1 MKTIRR
7 GDKGKEVK
15 TAQQLL
21 NHKGYGAGSVD
32 GIFGENTEKAV
43 RALQKNYGITV
54 DGIIG
59 TDTWDSLEV
68 DGVLKQGARG
78 PKVRGLQNE
87 LNARG
92 FQAGTADGIFGSKTQ
107 AAVKALQKAGGI
119 AADGIVGPDTWAA
132 LYAGT
137 PGGAQPA
144 SAHFKASEFKCHDGT
159 EVPAKFYA
167 NLQKLM
173 ALLEQIRTACGGR
186 AVIIN
191 SGYRTAAYNKKV
203 GGAPLSQHL
212 LAKAAD
218 IRVEGMTAKQVYDI
232 ANRLNPNGGVGKYAS
247 FTHVDVRDGRAGDKA
262 KAIALVSGEVHGIRR
277 GDGQVAGHRAGDLV
291 GIMAASAAMAAA
303 AGTARALIKEHG
315 MFLLFRIKSKVSFR
329 YTLCPQ
335 ARRCADYTGR
345 I

>member
-15 TAQQLL
+15 TAQRLL
-21 NHKGYGAGSVD
+21 NHKGYNAGSVD

-78 PKVRGLQNE
+78 AKVRGLQNE

-92 FQAGTADGIFGSKTQ
+92 LQAGAADGIFGSKTQ
-107 AAVKALQKAGGI
+107 AAVKALQRAGGI
-119 AADGIVGPDTWAA
+119 AVDGIVGPDTWAA

-137 PGGAQPA
+137 TGGTAPA

-167 NLQKLM
+167 NLQRLM
-173 ALLEQIRTACGGR
+173 ALLEQIRSACGNR

-232 ANRLNPNGGVGKYAS
+232 ANRLNPNGGVGRYDS
-247 FTHVDVRDGRAGDKA
+247 FTHVDVRDGKA
-262 KAIALVSGEVHGIRR
+262 RW
-277 GDGQVAGHRAGDLV
+277 
-291 GIMAASAAMAAA
+291 
-303 AGTARALIKEHG
+303 
-315 MFLLFRIKSKVSFR
+315 
-329 YTLCPQ
+329 
-335 ARRCADYTGR
+335 
-345 I
+345 

>member
-1 MKTIRR
+1 MKTIRG
-7 GDKGKEVK
+7 GDRGKEVK

-78 PKVRGLQNE
+78 AKVRGLQNE

-92 FQAGTADGIFGSKTQ
+92 YGAGNADGIFGSKTQ
-107 AAVKALQKAGGI
+107 AAVKALQRAGGI

-232 ANRLNPNGGVGKYAS
+232 ANRLNPNGGVGKYAT
-247 FTHVDVRDGRAGDKA
+247 FTHVDVRDGRA
-262 KAIALVSGEVHGIRR
+262 RW
-277 GDGQVAGHRAGDLV
+277 
-291 GIMAASAAMAAA
+291 
-303 AGTARALIKEHG
+303 
-315 MFLLFRIKSKVSFR
+315 
-329 YTLCPQ
+329 
-335 ARRCADYTGR
+335 
-345 I
+345 

>member
-7 GDKGKEVK
+7 GDRGKEVK

-78 PKVRGLQNE
+78 AKVRGLQNE

-92 FQAGTADGIFGSKTQ
+92 YGAGNADGIFGSKTQ
-107 AAVKALQKAGGI
+107 AAVKALQRAGGI

-203 GGAPLSQHL
+203 GGAPLSQQL

-218 IRVEGMTAKQVYDI
+218 IRGEGMTAKQVYDI
-232 ANRLNPNGGVGKYAS
+232 ANRLNPNGGVGKYAT
-247 FTHVDVRDGRAGDKA
+247 FTHVDVRDGRA
-262 KAIALVSGEVHGIRR
+262 RW
-277 GDGQVAGHRAGDLV
+277 
-291 GIMAASAAMAAA
+291 
-303 AGTARALIKEHG
+303 
-315 MFLLFRIKSKVSFR
+315 
-329 YTLCPQ
+329 
-335 ARRCADYTGR
+335 
-345 I
+345 

>member
-32 GIFGENTEKAV
+32 GIF
-43 RALQKNYGITV
+43 
-54 DGIIG
+54 G

-137 PGGAQPA
+137 P
-144 SAHFKASEFKCHDGT
+144 
-159 EVPAKFYA
+159 
-167 NLQKLM
+167 
-173 ALLEQIRTACGGR
+173 RR
-186 AVIIN
+186 
-191 SGYRTAAYNKKV
+191 YR
-203 GGAPLSQHL
+203 P
-212 LAKAAD
+212 
-218 IRVEGMTAKQVYDI
+218 
-232 ANRLNPNGGVGKYAS
+232 S
-247 FTHVDVRDGRAGDKA
+247 FTPT
-262 KAIALVSGEVHGIRR
+262 S
-277 GDGQVAGHRAGDLV
+277 
-291 GIMAASAAMAAA
+291 
-303 AGTARALIKEHG
+303 
-315 MFLLFRIKSKVSFR
+315 KS
-329 YTLCPQ
+329 
-335 ARRCADYTGR
+335 
-345 I
+345 

>member
-7 GDKGKEVK
+7 GDRGKEVK

-78 PKVRGLQNE
+78 AKVRGLQNE

-92 FQAGTADGIFGSKTQ
+92 YGAGNADGIFGSKTQ
-107 AAVKALQKAGGI
+107 AAVKALQRAGGI

-144 SAHFKASEFKCHDGT
+144 SAHFKASEFKCH
-159 EVPAKFYA
+159 
-167 NLQKLM
+167 
-173 ALLEQIRTACGGR
+173 
-186 AVIIN
+186 
-191 SGYRTAAYNKKV
+191 
-203 GGAPLSQHL
+203 
-212 LAKAAD
+212 
-218 IRVEGMTAKQVYDI
+218 
-232 ANRLNPNGGVGKYAS
+232 
-247 FTHVDVRDGRAGDKA
+247 
-262 KAIALVSGEVHGIRR
+262 
-277 GDGQVAGHRAGDLV
+277 
-291 GIMAASAAMAAA
+291 
-303 AGTARALIKEHG
+303 
-315 MFLLFRIKSKVSFR
+315 
-329 YTLCPQ
+329 
-335 ARRCADYTGR
+335 
-345 I
+345 

>member
-1 MKTIRR
+1 M
-7 GDKGKEVK
+7 
-15 TAQQLL
+15 
-21 NHKGYGAGSVD
+21 
-32 GIFGENTEKAV
+32 
-43 RALQKNYGITV
+43 
-54 DGIIG
+54 
-59 TDTWDSLEV
+59 
-68 DGVLKQGARG
+68 
-78 PKVRGLQNE
+78 RGLQNE

-92 FQAGTADGIFGSKTQ
+92 FQAGTADGISGSKTQ

-247 FTHVDVRDGRAGDKA
+247 FTHVDVRDGRA
-262 KAIALVSGEVHGIRR
+262 RW
-277 GDGQVAGHRAGDLV
+277 
-291 GIMAASAAMAAA
+291 
-303 AGTARALIKEHG
+303 
-315 MFLLFRIKSKVSFR
+315 
-329 YTLCPQ
+329 
-335 ARRCADYTGR
+335 
-345 I
+345 

>member
-7 GDKGKEVK
+7 GDRGEAVK

-21 NHKGYGAGSVD
+21 YHKGYEAGNADS
-32 GIFGENTEKAV
+32 IFGENTEKAV
-43 RALQKNYGITV
+43 RALQKNYGIAV

-59 TDTWDSLEV
+59 PDTWDSLEV

-92 FQAGTADGIFGSKTQ
+92 FQAGTADGIFCSKTQ

-119 AADGIVGPDTWAA
+119 AVDGIVGPDTWAA
-132 LYAGT
+132 LYAEASGSEA
-137 PGGAQPA
+137 PK
-144 SAHFKASEFKCHDGT
+144 SAHFKVSEFQCHDGT

-167 NLQKLM
+167 NLGQLM
-173 ALLEQIRTACGGR
+173 ALLEKIRTACGNR

-191 SGYRTAAYNKKV
+191 SGYRTDAYNKKV

-218 IRVEGMTAKQVYDI
+218 IRVEGMTAAQVYDI
-232 ANRLNPNGGVGKYAS
+232 ANRLNPDGGVGKYAS
-247 FTHVDVRDGRAGDKA
+247 FTHVDVRHGRA
-262 KAIALVSGEVHGIRR
+262 RW
-277 GDGQVAGHRAGDLV
+277 
-291 GIMAASAAMAAA
+291 
-303 AGTARALIKEHG
+303 
-315 MFLLFRIKSKVSFR
+315 
-329 YTLCPQ
+329 
-335 ARRCADYTGR
+335 
-345 I
+345 